1 VLPKTMT
8 TSFYATPAPNA
19 PIRNVAEL
27 ADKLWYKALETAGPQ
42 AIHDDCKQQLHDII
56 QQGAERMFEEN
67 RTTATDLALAED
79 NIGRLVDL
87 MKHHA
92 ELFNHPQW
100 LGEDTLGA
108 TDNVLRVM
116 RFELW
121 PFWPW

>member
-1 VLPKTMT
+1 MT
-8 TSFYATPAPNA
+8 TSSYSAPAPSA
-19 PIRNVAEL
+19 PIRDVADL
-27 ADKLWYKALETAGPQ
+27 ADRLWQKVLETARHL
-42 AIHDDCKQQLHDII
+42 AIHAECDQQLHDII
-56 QQGAERMFEEN
+56 QRGAERMFEEN
-67 RTTATDLALAED
+67 LTAAKDLALAEE
-79 NIGRLVDL
+79 NIARLVEL